1 MPPVVVPTP
10 PRSFKGTAAPS
21 PARKIVQPIAFVPR
35 AGEEATRRL
44 EGANDGAG
52 SPRVSTRSGSVSPTA
67 RTTVKWSKLPS
78 LMRKMKVVNDL
89 QKGSSIVGANV
100 EWGNAVET
108 ADRLSSRIQTLREKS
123 NALGFQLDPRL
134 LEQVFQT
141 ADGLA
146 DFTPMSSS
154 RKKKD
159 AQEEKDVKKLAGAK
173 ARAKARANLP
183 TDLPLNM
190 LPQTYLQLP
199 KRVQRRLAR
208 EYASRDQSE
217 SKSIVQKVA
226 AAAATKAA
234 HAKVIEPRVGVI
246 PSPAEHGSTASVMEC
261 LLPLMELSRSKF
273 TATLRD
279 LAAALHSLALNDENR
294 MAFFVTPGAMEMLYR
309 LAHSSDEDILR
320 NITGTLYRLSM
331 GEAPGMKRTLV
342 AGTKHHRGIVQPLL
356 QLARGSDRG
365 ARQYAMGALKE
376 LCECPANRSDMLD
389 QGMLQLV
396 FEQLSSPD
404 YIDIRVRRDA
414 VYSLSAM
421 AEDPSNR
428 EKMVEM
434 GCLPRLLGILRNPR
448 IRDSQMRRAASRTL
462 ERLAMTRSDQ
472 VMGLMTSKWVLMT
485 VIAALS
491 ENSDCGVIENALR
504 TLQILG
510 AWSNRSRQLI
520 VKYDAFDTLF
530 RMAQAMLKDEEANGE
545 ALMLFQEVVRTI
557 GKLAKG
563 RDSLEHIFTIPSSV
577 KTTLNLCKF
586 PDKTVRRAGASLL
599 TKLSTLEDSKMR
611 LCKEKGAVHLM
622 LQMAKLSDNFIQFTA
637 AQCLAEL
644 AEEPRNRRELLGHGV
659 LPVFTS
665 LARTGDPQTA
675 FECARGLADLSE
687 ACDNRIIIVYTALRD
702 ILDMLRGDEDDVQE
716 NAARC
721 LCNLLAPAGEVAT
734 AAYGEEIVTAVGRYG
749 ALKEDDDSETETE
762 TESEESEYEYE
773 TVDENEDADQAS
785 SLDDDSTTDDD
796 EPPDWFLGKV
806 EMPSLEDTDPEMVG
820 AACLIQDRWRAVQ
833 ARRLRELKRRMKMA
847 VKIQSMWRLTKQRE
861 QQAKE
866 EEEARLAAEEAEA
879 EWEDV
884 VMAKAELEAA
894 EKSGDQARITKAK
907 ANLAREI
914 AEAEEAQVNAERE
927 HAEAEAAKA
936 AAKEAEAEA
945 AAARKAHAGALAK
958 GRPRRPRPVTPPR
971 KPGQRVLSAKTRR
984 AISGKPAPSS
994 RSKRAKSP
1002 RSPRSHMASPT
1013 AASGEAPAPEPGAA
1027 VLSGWSRR
1035 VCLALT
1041 PCAFEMSVEM
1051 QVPEDVAIQ
1060 QKLAGRRGALGAALF
1075 GSDDDQ
1081 AVRQMQQELE
1091 NQPDWWQS
1099 EDGKSCPRRGFLWFS
1114 ALV

>member
-10 PRSFKGTAAPS
+10 PPSVKGTVAPS
-21 PARKIVQPIAFVPR
+21 PARKIVQPIALVPT
-35 AGEEATRRL
+35 AGVEPARRPEGTNGRL
-44 EGANDGAG
+44 EGTNDGAE
-52 SPRVSTRSGSVSPTA
+52 SPRGSTKSRSASPTA
-67 RTTVKWSKLPS
+67 RAKVKWSKLPS
-78 LMRKMKVVNDL
+78 LMRKMKVVQDL

-100 EWGNAVET
+100 DWGNAVET
-108 ADRLSSRIQTLREKS
+108 VDRLSSRIKTLREKS

-146 DFTPMSSS
+146 DFTPMSST

-159 AQEEKDVKKLAGAK
+159 SQQEKGVKKLAD
-173 ARAKARANLP
+173 AKARANLP

-217 SKSIVQKVA
+217 SNSVVQKIA
-226 AAAATKAA
+226 AAASTKAA
-234 HAKVIEPRVGVI
+234 HAKVIEPQVGVI

-261 LLPLMELSRSKF
+261 LLPLMELSHSKF

-320 NITGTLYRLSM
+320 NISGTLYRLSM

-342 AGTKHHRGIVQPLL
+342 AGTTKHQRGIVQPLL
-356 QLARGSDRG
+356 QIARGSDRS

-396 FEQLSSPD
+396 FEQLSSSD

-428 EKMVEM
+428 GKMVDM

-462 ERLAMTRSDQ
+462 ERLAMTRSDK
-472 VMGLMTSKWVLMT
+472 VMRLMTSKWVLMT

-491 ENSDCGVIENALR
+491 ENSDYGVIENALR

-530 RMAQAMLKDEEANGE
+530 RMAYAMLKDEEANGE

-563 RDSLEHIFTIPSSV
+563 RDSLEHIFTIPSSI

-586 PDKTVRRAGASLL
+586 PDKTVRRGGASLL

-611 LCKEKGAVHLM
+611 LCKEKGAVELM

-687 ACDNRIIIVYTALRD
+687 ACDNRIIIVYTALRE

-734 AAYGEEIVTAVGRYG
+734 AAYGEEVVTAVGRYG
-749 ALKEDDDSETETE
+749 ALKEDDDSGSETES
-762 TESEESEYEYE
+762 ESEESEYEYE
-773 TVDENEDADQAS
+773 TVDEDEDEDEDHQSNVLPTVLQPS
-785 SLDDDSTTDDD
+785 SFHDDNTTDDD

-806 EMPSLEDTDPEMVG
+806 EMPSLEDTDPVMLS

-833 ARRLRELKRRMKMA
+833 ARRLRELKKRMKMA

-879 EWEDV
+879 EWQDV

-894 EKSGDQARITKAK
+894 EKSGDQARIAKAK
-907 ANLAREI
+907 TNLAREI
-914 AEAEEAQVNAERE
+914 AEAEEAQANAERE
-927 HAEAEAAKA
+927 QAEAEAAKVA
-936 AAKEAEAEA
+936 AQEAEAEA
-945 AAARKAHAGALAK
+945 AAARKAHEAGLAK

-971 KPGQRVLSAKTRR
+971 KPGQKVLSAKTRR
-984 AISGKPAPSS
+984 AIDGKPAPSS
-994 RSKRAKSP
+994 RSKRGKSP
-1002 RSPRSHMASPT
+1002 RSTRSTMPSPKVV
-1013 AASGEAPAPEPGAA
+1013 SGEAHAPEPGAA
-1027 VLSGWSRR
+1027 VLSG
-1035 VCLALT
+1035 
-1041 PCAFEMSVEM
+1041 
-1051 QVPEDVAIQ
+1051 
-1060 QKLAGRRGALGAALF
+1060 
-1075 GSDDDQ
+1075 
-1081 AVRQMQQELE
+1081 
-1091 NQPDWWQS
+1091 
-1099 EDGKSCPRRGFLWFS
+1099 
-1114 ALV
+1114 